1 LTPLNLLHL
10 KVFLNFFWEFFIFLI
25 QIWILNLGR
34 FGTGPNQNR
43 AGPVWPVTGEIRP
56 VPTGLV
62 NSGTSSP
69 ARAHGN
75 DAARKRRNKKRYCG
89 ATVDGMCWLSW
100 NLLRRTKQLATE
112 SRPGEAH
119 VLPVKWNALMLCV
132 RMLRTCGACLGAGFR
147 SVWAQINI
155 FHSNLLSNH
164 WRPKL
169 MGAATPVAWPV
180 ATLEKVYHFENL
192 RI

>member
-1 LTPLNLLHL
+1 MVPTQTGIGPDR
-10 KVFLNFFWEFFIFLI
+10 WEP
-25 QIWILNLGR
+25 
-34 FGTGPNQNR
+34 TG
-43 AGPVWPVTGEIRP
+43 P

-62 NSGTSSP
+62 NPGTSSP

-89 ATVDGMCWLSW
+89 ATVDGMFGY
-100 NLLRRTKQLATE
+100 LLRRTKQLATE

>member
-1 LTPLNLLHL
+1 MNDDS
-10 KVFLNFFWEFFIFLI
+10 
-25 QIWILNLGR
+25 
-34 FGTGPNQNR
+34 
-43 AGPVWPVTGEIRP
+43 IRRDQL
-56 VPTGLV
+56 GLV
-62 NSGTSSP
+62 PHKMLRRSG
-69 ARAHGN
+69 ARRT
-75 DAARKRRNKKRYCG
+75 DCVARQWRACFMLAN
-89 ATVDGMCWLSW
+89 W
-100 NLLRRTKQLATE
+100 RRTKQLATE

-169 MGAATPVAWPV
+169 MGAATPVAWPP
-180 ATLEKVYHFENL
+180 
-192 RI
+192 